1 MAIATLE
8 ECFDNPR
15 VFTGV
20 VKIRKG
26 LAARLLI
33 DSRSLDGVHWW
44 FHSLATRLA
53 ARCPMEDPSRDKI
66 MAAAETI
73 IKLTKTRAS
82 KAEWRALATRGTVF
96 LAMIAVGASWVA
108 SLSS

>member
-8 ECFDNPR
+8 QCFDNPH

-26 LAARLLI
+26 MAARLLI

-44 FHSLATRLA
+44 FHRLAVRLA
-53 ARCPMEDPSRDKI
+53 ARCPKDDPSREKI
-66 MAAAETI
+66 IAATEKI
-73 IKLTKTRAS
+73 IKITQSRAS
-82 KAEWRALATRGTVF
+82 KAEWKALATRGAAL
-96 LAMIAVGASWVA
+96 LAMVAMGASWVA
-108 SLSS
+108 SL